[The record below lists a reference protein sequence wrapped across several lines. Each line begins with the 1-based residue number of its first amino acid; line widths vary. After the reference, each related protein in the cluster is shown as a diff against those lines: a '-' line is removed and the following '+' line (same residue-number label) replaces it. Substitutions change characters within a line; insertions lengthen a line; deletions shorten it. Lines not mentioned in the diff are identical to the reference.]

1 MHEMALC
8 HERNTNERPISR
20 EVFFIQ
26 GIPLAEQML
35 KQGKWFE
42 GESALGNVFLHMVA
56 FQTQF

>member
-1 MHEMALC
+1 MKWPYATRGIQMKDL
-8 HERNTNERPISR
+8 ISR